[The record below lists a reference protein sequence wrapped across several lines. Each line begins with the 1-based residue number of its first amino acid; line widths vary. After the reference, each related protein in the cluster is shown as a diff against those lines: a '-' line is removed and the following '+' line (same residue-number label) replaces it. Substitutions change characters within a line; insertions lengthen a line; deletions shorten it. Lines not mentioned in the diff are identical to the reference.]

1 MPTRQPIDQAAYRKS
16 LTGKSRP
23 PPDVVA
29 TQPPGSVSAFGRT
42 FPLPA
47 ALRQVGNVLQNRTR
61 ANAPGMFASA
71 GEPLA
76 VGIQRNVEDRYDP
89 RTDVAEI
96 YDPQDAGFIP
106 QVPPQPP
113 EIMVASPLID
123 MASDEDFSAIPD
135 VTSAQDFTMQPV
147 ANELINEQPQQFA
160 FADFEQ
166 LTNVPQYPVAPEQAQ
181 AAFEPQSFVFQP
193 TNNFDLMNI
202 VPMAQEQAAVEP
214 ELVMVEPN
222 FDAAPLRIAEE
233 PAQAAVEPQSVVIEP
248 TYDAA
253 LMDMLQ
259 MPPPRQAQVDFGIPQ
274 EDPTVIEPKL
284 PQARVI
290 DDFYIPREEPTV
302 IEPKL
307 PQARVVDDFYIPR
320 EDPAVIE
327 PRYELD
333 PADLQLYESIFAP
346 LAAQEPVAQRQ
357 AVEEIML
364 DPVLLAM
371 LNRELDASLYSDE
384 GMEL

>member
-29 TQPPGSVSAFGRT
+29 MQPPGSVSAFGRT

-47 ALRQVGNVLQNRTR
+47 ALRRVNNVLQNRTR

-71 GEPLA
+71 GEPIA

-166 LTNVPQYPVAPEQAQ
+166 LTNVPQYPVALEQAQ
-181 AAFEPQSFVFQP
+181 AAFEP
-193 TNNFDLMNI
+193 T
-202 VPMAQEQAAVEP
+202 
-214 ELVMVEPN
+214 
-222 FDAAPLRIAEE
+222 FDAAPLRMAEE

-259 MPPPRQAQVDFGIPQ
+259 MPPPRQAQADFGIPQ
-274 EDPTVIEPKL
+274 EDPAVIEPKL
-284 PQARVI
+284 PQERVI
-290 DDFYIPREEPTV
+290 DDFYIPQEDPFV
-302 IEPKL
+302 FEPKL
-307 PQARVVDDFYIPR
+307 PQERVVDDFYIPR

-357 AVEEIML
+357 AVEEIIL